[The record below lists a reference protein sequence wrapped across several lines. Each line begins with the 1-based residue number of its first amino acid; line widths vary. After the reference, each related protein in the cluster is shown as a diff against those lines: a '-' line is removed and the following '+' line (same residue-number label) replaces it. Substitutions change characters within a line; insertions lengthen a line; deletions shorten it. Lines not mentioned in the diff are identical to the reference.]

1 MEKPAIIDHFDGQVT
16 FEISKAKEKGEDLEY
31 YSYFIQFL
39 ERRIES
45 FLNNGDPG
53 EPSKY
58 PKKFGSNGASR
69 YGIPQM
75 EHGIKYLK
83 SVKADSE
90 GKSESLINGTTKQST
105 LAIYYMQKALK
116 FPRTTGVT
124 TEDAAFVKF
133 LIGKDFDDIRKLLA
147 DPLKRP
153 NEKTGKATENL
164 IKDLITVRNQFNKI
178 QFSEGAKLVDFDID
192 KLENDL
198 KTFNP
203 V

>member
-1 MEKPAIIDHFDGQVT
+1 MERPAIIDHFDGQVNY
-16 FEISKAKEKGEDLEY
+16 EIEKAKDKGEILEY

-45 FLNNGDPG
+45 FLSKGDPG

-58 PKKFGSNGASR
+58 PKKFGNTGVSR

-75 EHGIKYLK
+75 EYGIKYLK

-116 FPRTTGVT
+116 FPRTTGVI

-133 LIGKDFDDIRKLLA
+133 LIGKDFDEIRKLLA
-147 DPLKRP
+147 EPLKRKD
-153 NEKTGKATENL
+153 EKTGKATQNL
-164 IKDLITVRNQFNKI
+164 IKDLTIVLNQFKKI
-178 QFSEGAKLVDFDID
+178 QFFDGVKLVENDLD